1 MQPHAQPSARV
12 AATCDAALLAKA
24 HLSCRAPSR
33 SFAPARRRR
42 IASRAPSRPA
52 LSGGPSRA
60 SARSRRCSARPQRWR
75 ISWAEISWAT
85 AAGGRRRAACSA
97 ARRARCTRRPTASP
111 PPPPPTTTTTRPRR
125 WRRDAQLRRRRW
137 RGECRSG
144 SPASS
149 PPRGASA
156 GGLGR
161 RCAPCHEHRVPSP
174 GARSRRRRAIRR
186 AHAHPPRPRPS
197 SRPSS
202 RSTQRAAATGRAA
215 TARGRRGRRP
225 ESRVGCRRRAG

>member
-42 IASRAPSRPA
+42 IASRAPSRPE

-75 ISWAEISWAT
+75 ISWAM

-97 ARRARCTRRPTASP
+97 ARRARCTRRPTASSSP
-111 PPPPPTTTTTRPRR
+111 PPPPPPTRPRR

-161 RCAPCHEHRVPSP
+161 RCAPCHEHMVPSP

-186 AHAHPPRPRPS
+186 AHAHPPRP
-197 SRPSS
+197 RPSS

>member
-42 IASRAPSRPA
+42 IASRAPSRPE

-75 ISWAEISWAT
+75 ISWLGDRISWAA

-97 ARRARCTRRPTASP
+97 ARRARCTRRPTASSP
-111 PPPPPTTTTTRPRR
+111 PPPPPPPPTRPRR

-161 RCAPCHEHRVPSP
+161 RCAPCHEHMVPSP

-197 SRPSS
+197 SRSA
-202 RSTQRAAATGRAA
+202 QRAAATGRAA